1 MCKEGGES
9 IWVSKSEKPREKGGR
24 EEERGGVS
32 EREVALPSCLG
43 RKLLWC

>member
-1 MCKEGGES
+1 MCALGGS

-24 EEERGGVS
+24 EGV
-32 EREVALPSCLG
+32 REVALPSCLG

>member
-1 MCKEGGES
+1 MCVLRGWGGS
-9 IWVSKSEKPREKGGR
+9 IWASKSEKAWEKG
-24 EEERGGVS
+24 ES